1 MLTMRELAERQK
13 GEYVY
18 QDYDLVAMLEAAAL
32 ELRDLQLKEYTG
44 GYYVLEARIMQADGA
59 LDTVK
64 FWSRDEPTPE
74 DKGMLGPVSQAT
86 VRYGEYTDDKKVVH
100 SSWKWIDADGRSLSG
115 GKREY
120 EEEGE

>member
-1 MLTMRELAERQK
+1 MLTMKELAERQK
-13 GEYVY
+13 GDYTY
-18 QDYDLVAMLEAAAL
+18 QDYDLVTMLEAM
-32 ELRDLQLKEYTG
+32 EMQLRNLQLKEYTG
-44 GYYVLEARIMQADGA
+44 GYFVLEARIMHADGA
-59 LDTVK
+59 VDTVK

-74 DKGMLGPVSQAT
+74 DRGLLGEVHDAT

-100 SSWKWIDADGRSLSG
+100 SSWKWIDVDGATLSG